1 MPLTKLDTGATLHYE
16 RLNADASGP
25 PVIVIHGLLGTAR
38 LHLGSVMEWLAE
50 QGYPVYGLTLR
61 GYGES
66 LPRPRDF
73 PFRFYNR
80 DAQDVLAF
88 VETLGIEQAHLLGY
102 SDGGEV
108 ALICS
113 GEQPQHFLSVT
124 TIGSV
129 GYMGPEVRPHVQS
142 YRPGHMWITEDE
154 QKLHGI
160 TDPDDFARQ
169 WVRATVLLVDS
180 GGDVA
185 LSLAPKITAS
195 VLLMLGE
202 SDKLN
207 PSRYAEKFLE
217 EVKNGRVQ
225 MFATGH
231 PIHEEAP
238 NEFKAAFLAHLQSV

>member
-1 MPLTKLDTGATLHYE
+1 MPLVELDTGAALHYE
-16 RLNADASGP
+16 HLNAQADGVP
-25 PVIVIHGLLGTAR
+25 IIVIHGLLGTAR
-38 LHLGSVMEWLAE
+38 LHLGGVMDWLVG
-50 QGYPVYGLTLR
+50 QGYEVYGVTLR

-80 DAQDVLAF
+80 DAQDVLALTKAL
-88 VETLGIEQAHLLGY
+88 EIEQAHLLGY

-108 ALICS
+108 ALICA
-113 GEQPQHFLSVT
+113 GEQPETFVTVT

-129 GYMGPEVRPHVQS
+129 GYMGPEVRPHVQN
-142 YRPGHMWITEDE
+142 YRPGHLWITEEE
-154 QKLHGI
+154 QALHGI

-185 LSLAPKITAS
+185 VSLAPKITAS

-202 SDKLN
+202 QDKLN
-207 PSRYAEKFLE
+207 PPSYAEQFLE
-217 EVKNGRVQ
+217 GVARGRVQ

-231 PIHEEAP
+231 SIHEEAP
-238 NEFKAAFLAHLQSV
+238 DAFKAAFLEHLRSG